1 MKLRIH
7 GDSLRLRLNRVDVE
21 QFLETGIRA
30 ESIQFGSGSKLTYT
44 LETSS
49 QLTQMEAH
57 YSQDCIRV
65 LLPLS
70 LAQEWASSDQ
80 ISLSMDRAESGP
92 SLLIEKDF
100 KCLHDDESN
109 PNSQKRTEPGLDHI
123 PSKLGRSLA

>member
-7 GDSLRLRLNRVDVE
+7 GDSLRLRLNRSDVK
-21 QFLETGIRA
+21 QFLETGIRT
-30 ESIQFGSGSKLTYT
+30 ESIHFGSGTTLTYT
-44 LETSS
+44 VESSS

-65 LLPLS
+65 LLPVI

-80 ISLSMDRAESGP
+80 ISISVDRGESNGP

-109 PNSQKRTEPGLDHI
+109 PGPNHI
-123 PSKLGRSLA
+123 PSKFGRSLA

>member
-7 GDSLRLRLNRVDVE
+7 GDSLRLRLNRSDVK
-21 QFLETGIRA
+21 QFLETGIRT
-30 ESIQFGSGSKLTYT
+30 ESIHFSSGTKLTYA

-49 QLTQMEAH
+49 QLTEMEAH

-65 LLPLS
+65 LLPAG
-70 LAQEWASSDQ
+70 LAQEWATSDQ
-80 ISLSMDRAESGP
+80 ISLSRDRAENSGP

-109 PNSQKRTEPGLDHI
+109 PDSNHI

>member
-7 GDSLRLRLNRVDVE
+7 GDSLRLRLNRFDVK
-21 QFLETGIRA
+21 QFLETGICT
-30 ESIQFGSGSKLTYT
+30 ESIHFGSAAKLTYT

-49 QLTQMEAH
+49 QLTEMEAQ
-57 YSQDCIRV
+57 YGLDCIRV

-70 LAQEWASSDQ
+70 LAQEWAGSDQ
-80 ISLSMDRAESGP
+80 ISLSLDRVENSGP

-100 KCLHDDESN
+100 KCLHGDESN
-109 PNSQKRTEPGLDHI
+109 PDPNHI

>member
-7 GDSLRLRLNRVDVE
+7 GDSLRLRLNRSDVK
-21 QFLETGIRA
+21 QFLETGIRT
-30 ESIQFGSGSKLTYT
+30 ESIHFGSGTTLTYT
-44 LETSS
+44 VESSS

-65 LLPLS
+65 LLPVS

-80 ISLSMDRAESGP
+80 ISISVDRGESNGP

-109 PNSQKRTEPGLDHI
+109 PGPNHI
-123 PSKLGRSLA
+123 PSKFGRSLA

>member
-7 GDSLRLRLNRVDVE
+7 GDSLRLRLNRSDVK
-21 QFLETGIRA
+21 QFLETGIRT
-30 ESIQFGSGSKLTYT
+30 ESIHFGSGTKLTYI

-49 QLTQMEAH
+49 QLTDIDAQ

-65 LLPLS
+65 LLPLG

-80 ISLSMDRAESGP
+80 ISLSLDRPEGSGP
-92 SLLIEKDF
+92 TLLIEKDF
-100 KCLHDDESN
+100 KCLHDDEAN
-109 PNSQKRTEPGLDHI
+109 ADPNHI